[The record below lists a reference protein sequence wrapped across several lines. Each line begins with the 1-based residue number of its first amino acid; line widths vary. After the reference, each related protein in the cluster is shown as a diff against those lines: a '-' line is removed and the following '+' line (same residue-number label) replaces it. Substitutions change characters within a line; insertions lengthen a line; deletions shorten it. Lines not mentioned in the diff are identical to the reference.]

1 MNIIALRGFIGGNG
15 NNISIGD
22 IISVSDDFAKLLIKA
37 GKAKEFIKPDI
48 DELVKK
54 NKKITTQTQKVGNNV
69 APDTLNPQDNIGGN
83 HQQLNR
89 NESYENNNIINSDNH
104 DGTNYKD
111 NVADINTQ
119 NSDADVDDKNVVD
132 INNNDEIIDNNTD
145 NKLTDTNVGQ
155 LDNPKTEQQDNK
167 NNSVIIQKNTA
178 GKK

>member
-54 NKKITTQTQKVGNNV
+54 NKKITNQTQKVGNNV

-83 HQQLNR
+83 HQQLNP
-89 NESYENNNIINSDNH
+89 NENYENNNIINSDNH
-104 DGTNYKD
+104 DGINYKD
-111 NVADINTQ
+111 NVADIDTQ
-119 NSDADVDDKNVVD
+119 NSDDDVGDKNVVHID
-132 INNNDEIIDNNTD
+132 NNEIIDDNTG
-145 NKLTDTNVGQ
+145 NQLTDTNVGQ
-155 LDNPKTEQQDNK
+155 SDNTKTEQQDNK